1 MKLTEEGTAMKLT
14 FPQLGDAHLL
24 GRLFFREIGVEMI
37 SPLPNTQTGLARGS
51 ALSPEEMCLPF
62 KLMMDNLVSAWE
74 QGADTVL
81 MPATM
86 GPCRLGEYAELMK
99 TLLDAEGM
107 TYRWIL
113 LDSPQAIGRKELL
126 HRFRCL
132 IDPGGKSKVF
142 VLRRLIRLYR
152 LNHRLEDF
160 SAAAA
165 LGCGWERENSRGNV
179 KALAVMC
186 RRELSQA
193 DSLSQGLRLVKKYQ
207 ISLKEEVRC
216 QKRAWRRE
224 SEKRSVWQREA
235 VGEKL
240 ERQESEKRGS
250 RGTETEEISSK
261 GRNRRKGAVSR
272 KLDRPLRI
280 LLTGEIYS
288 GIEPFANHRI
298 EELLMELGVSFEKP
312 VTMGWWLGR
321 NLKSPLRL
329 WKSVWRSKIAGNGSR
344 KDLGKEKNGRGTKG
358 IPYEIGGYAKDT
370 VEESLRSADRGFDG
384 VIQILPAGCMPEIV
398 AKSVLSGISRD
409 RGLKCLTLIFDEG
422 AGDAGYVTR
431 VEAFVD
437 LLWRSR
443 QQKAKSGQNQSV
455 RPIRAIQPIRAAT
468 PMEAPS
474 AAVTTEKRRGKHV
487 LFGN

>member
-1 MKLTEEGTAMKLT
+1 MKLTEGGTAMKLT

-24 GRLFFREIGVEMI
+24 GRLFFREIGVELI

-51 ALSPEEMCLPF
+51 ALAPEEMCLPF

-132 IDPGGKSKVF
+132 IAPGGKSKVF
-142 VLRRLIRLYR
+142 VLHRLIRLYR
-152 LNHRLEDF
+152 LNRRLEGF

-165 LGCGWERENSRGNV
+165 MGCGWEREDSRGNM
-179 KALAVMC
+179 KALTVMC

-207 ISLKEEVRC
+207 IRLKEEVRC

-224 SEKRSVWQREA
+224 SKKRSVWQREA

-240 ERQESEKRGS
+240 E
-250 RGTETEEISSK
+250 
-261 GRNRRKGAVSR
+261 
-272 KLDRPLRI
+272 RPLRI

-321 NLKSPLRL
+321 NLKSPLRR
-329 WKSVWRSKIAGNGSR
+329 WKSVWRSKIAGKSGR
-344 KDLGKEKNGRGTKG
+344 KGLGREKNGRGTKG
-358 IPYEIGGYAKDT
+358 MPYEIGGYAKDT

-443 QQKAKSGQNQSV
+443 QQKAKSGRNQPV
-455 RPIRAIQPIRAAT
+455 QPIQAIPSIQAAAPT
-468 PMEAPS
+468 ETPS
-474 AAVTTEKRRGKHV
+474 AAVTTEKRREKHV